1 MAGLT
6 DTTLDQPPRLDLD
19 PSRESV
25 ETLASHVDEILK
37 YLERL
42 RRRLGRLVPHY
53 QTGTATFN
61 PSNLADG
68 AGETTTVTVT
78 GASLGDVALASFSLD
93 TQGIT
98 VTAWVSAANTV
109 SVRLQN
115 ETGGALD
122 LASGTLSA
130 WTFTPPTV
138 A

>member
-19 PSRESV
+19 STHESV
-25 ETLASHVDEILK
+25 ATLVSHVDEILK

-61 PSNLADG
+61 PANLVDG

-78 GASLGDVALASFSLD
+78 GASLGDVALASFTLD

-109 SVRLQN
+109 SVRFQN
-115 ETGGALD
+115 ETGGAINV
-122 LASGTLSA
+122 AEGTLAA